1 MAKSIKQL
9 QAESLAFL
17 GRIGAD
23 AKTFERASNGTLG
36 LEYYLQL
43 SAANFILKV
52 QENLN
57 NLNKVDTGRLSGE
70 LTQTA
75 VVKNGSELSMQIG
88 YPSDSEAAKYYDYV
102 NKGVMGFESKQ
113 PNSKYKYKK
122 KLNRKGGILIG
133 NSMRDNILAW
143 MLRNGVRPTEKYQIT
158 QREKRSAS
166 LSKMLSETQ
175 KKKSLA
181 YAVAVNIKKK
191 GIAKTGYF
199 DNAIEYSFGK
209 DFINTISQ
217 ILGQEIVLNIKA
229 TQPDG
234 NNNQ

>member
-1 MAKSIKQL
+1 MAKSTKQL

-23 AKTFERASNGTLG
+23 AKTLERASNGALG
-36 LEYYLQL
+36 LEYYLQI

-57 NLNKVDTGRLSGE
+57 NLNKVDTGKLSGE

-102 NKGVMGFESKQ
+102 NKGVMGFESNQ

-191 GIAKTGYF
+191 GIEKTGYF